1 MTKKNFFVDGFTKK
15 RGHTHI
21 HGSFSSII
29 TDEEKDPFS
38 KKIKKR
44 LIFFHDNRFQF
55 TYEKYSKN

>member
-1 MTKKNFFVDGFTKK
+1 MVSRKK

-29 TDEEKDPFS
+29 ALRGYSTRTDEEKDPFS

-55 TYEKYSKN
+55 TYEEYSKN